1 METHLRP
8 VSGLLKRYQ
17 MINPSNGEPW
27 PNEFLHNQVKPSIEL
42 DENLESTQSSPFF
55 LLEPMLKY
63 FHARSFEDKQIK

>member
-17 MINPSNGEPW
+17 MINPSNGETLW
-27 PNEFLHNQVKPSIEL
+27 VEL